1 MIVKL
6 TVFVLIAAV
15 WSAVSI
21 RGLRGRGQNKEAALY
36 GGIMGISV
44 ALGCLFI
51 ARVNLPS
58 FILPSQMLFEPVG
71 KLLLGK

>member
-15 WSAVSI
+15 WSVAGI
-21 RGLRGRGQNKEAALY
+21 RALRGREQNKEAALY

-51 ARVNLPS
+51 ARVHVPS
-58 FILPSQMLFEPVG
+58 FIRPCQMVLEPIG
-71 KLLLGK
+71 KLLLR